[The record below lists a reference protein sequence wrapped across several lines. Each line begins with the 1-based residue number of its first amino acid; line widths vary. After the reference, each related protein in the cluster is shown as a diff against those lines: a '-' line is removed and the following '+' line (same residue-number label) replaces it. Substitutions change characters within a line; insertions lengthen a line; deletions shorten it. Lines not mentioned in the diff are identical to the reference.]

1 MNFNLE
7 NYWLSALKCA
17 RALIEKNM
25 QPFLRFMAKNDVE
38 VLNQSKPLTSFLAMK
53 HKKSCIFF
61 SIKARAHLS
70 ADNQ

>member
-25 QPFLRFMAKNDVE
+25 QLFLRFMAKNDVKGFDW
-38 VLNQSKPLTSFLAMK
+38 LK
-53 HKKSCIFF
+53 IF
-61 SIKARAHLS
+61 SIEVRAHS
-70 ADNQ
+70 SSYNQLFQNWNSLI